1 MATIY
6 IKDYDTEVDIPEGA
20 DMAQVQEALKK
31 QFPAKT
37 EAPVESQPEAP
48 EWAGKYPNLYGAAG
62 ASREALGPI
71 LEALGMAG
79 GAALGG
85 GPASPGTAA
94 VGAGLGYAGVENLLK
109 QVDYALGNKKDP
121 GVVESLKQLPSEI
134 GTGMAMEAGGQI
146 GGKAITSAVQ
156 GLNKYAPKLYE
167 SAMKPSTTLKEA
179 IRDKRVNTAL
189 KNEIIVSKKG
199 LEKSKQI
206 IADINNTIKS
216 RIEGA
221 SQGLEH
227 AVELDKALEPVAAL
241 SEKTFKKSINPAK
254 EMRSIAK
261 YVSEVQETR
270 PEFISVQEAQAFKQT
285 LNKELDTF
293 YKSLASGKATPPM
306 IEAQTKAAMADGLRA
321 EITTMFPEVAT
332 LNAKEGALI
341 ELNKS
346 LTQAVNRIRN
356 REIIPLLT
364 GIALGTSPTNSV
376 LKALA
381 LKAIE
386 HPEVKSRLA
395 IALYKANSKTA
406 GNLVGQSIKYGALAS
421 QQGGE

>member
-6 IKDYDTEVDIPEGA
+6 IKDYDTEVDIPEGT

-37 EAPVESQPEAP
+37 VAPVESQPEAP

-85 GPASPGTAA
+85 GPVSPGTAA

-121 GVVESLKQLPSEI
+121 GVVENLKQLPGEI

-146 GGKAITSAVQ
+146 AGKAVTSAVQ

-167 SAMKPSTTLKEA
+167 SAMKPSTTLKES
-179 IRDKRVNTAL
+179 IRDKRVATAL
-189 KNEIIVSKKG
+189 KNELIVSKKG
-199 LEKSKQI
+199 LAKSKEI
-206 IADINNTIKS
+206 IADINNQIKT
-216 RIEGA
+216 RIDSA
-221 SQGLEH
+221 SEGLEH
-227 AVELDKALEPVAAL
+227 AVEVDRALEPVASL

-270 PEFISVQEAQAFKQT
+270 PEFISVQDAQAFKQT

-321 EITTMFPEVAT
+321 EITTMFPEVAV

-395 IALYKANSKTA
+395 IALYKANAKTA
-406 GNLVGQSIKYGALAS
+406 GNLVGQSVKFGALAS